1 MRHFPVYL
9 DTQGRRIVVSGAGG
23 CAVAKLRLLLKTEAE
38 IHVFATECDANV
50 EDWAREGRLILH
62 RRTVTVDDLATALL
76 LYAANDDEDL
86 DLPVAALGKAAG
98 VKTLVVDNL
107 EASDFITP
115 AIVDRDPV
123 TVAIGTEGAAPV
135 LARKIKADVEA
146 MLPHGTGILAR
157 IGQRFRDV
165 VEIIPQ
171 GARRRAFWTAYYF
184 DAGPKALAKGRGAVE
199 AALHYLLADH
209 VNEGTG
215 RGHVT
220 FVGAGPGDPELLTLK
235 GRKALHD
242 AGVVIHDGL
251 VTPAIL
257 ELARREATIISV
269 AKSAFGRSWAQSDIN
284 ALLVEHGASGRVVRL
299 KSGDGGTFGRL
310 DEEIAALDAAG
321 IDHDVVPGITAAT
334 AAAAEMGVSLTRRGR
349 NSSMQF
355 LAGRDMDGFADHDWR
370 RLAEAGAVAA
380 IYMARAAARY
390 VQGRLLMHGASPETT
405 VSAVFNAS
413 RPNQRVVS
421 ATLSELPDILDG
433 TDAAILFIGLAPN
446 TAQPAFQKE
455 ASHA

>member
-9 DTQGRRIVVSGAGG
+9 DTQGRRIVVSGAGE

-38 IHVFATECDANV
+38 VHVFASEADEIV
-50 EDWAREGRLILH
+50 EAWAQAGRLILH
-62 RRTVTVDDLATALL
+62 RRDLTVGDLASAIL

-86 DLPVAALGKAAG
+86 DLPIAALGKAAG

-107 EASDFITP
+107 DASDFITP

-135 LARKIKADVEA
+135 LARKIKAQVEE
-146 MLPHGTGILAR
+146 MLPQGTGILAR

-165 VEIIPQ
+165 AEVIPQ
-171 GARRRAFWTAYYF
+171 GPRRRAFWTAYYF
-184 DAGPKALAKGRGAVE
+184 DIGPKALAKGKGAVE

-209 VNEGTG
+209 VNEGST

-235 GRKALHD
+235 GRKALHE
-242 AGVVIHDGL
+242 ASVVIHDGL
-251 VTPAIL
+251 VSPAIL
-257 ELARREATIISV
+257 ELARREATILAV
-269 AKSAFGRSWAQSDIN
+269 AKSAFGPSWTQSDIN
-284 ALLVEHGASGRVVRL
+284 ALLVEHGATSRVLRL

-310 DEEIAALDAAG
+310 DEEIAALDEAG
-321 IDHDVVPGITAAT
+321 IEHDVVPGITAAT

-349 NSSMQF
+349 NSSVQF
-355 LAGRDMDGFADHDWR
+355 LTGRDTDGLAEHDWR
-370 RLAEAGAVAA
+370 RLSEPGAVAA

-390 VQGRLLMHGASPETT
+390 VQGRLLMHGASPDTP

-413 RPNQRVVS
+413 RSDQRIVV
-421 ATLSELPDILDG
+421 ATLAELPDILDG
-433 TDAAILFIGLAPN
+433 TDAALLFIGLAPHA
-446 TAQPAFQKE
+446 AQPAFQKE